1 MPINIQ
7 NTPHDYYYQRNNDPD
22 ADLLPSDNY
31 QLRSLKTIIDQFI
44 VAYVGEEKLIP
55 KAKRIDVSFHAQRAM
70 AELSFDTFKSWK
82 AMEFVLPSSLSMFVP
97 NDYVNYTKIS
107 WVDDSGIK
115 HPIYPTSK
123 TSNPKKYFQNDDG
136 EFIIKAKATLNSTL
150 AYIVLDKEYLNVTK
164 GMIINAYGDYIPG
177 GTTVSRIDYSGGQ
190 ATVYLSL
197 GGVPTFPTYDGT
209 VTVEFK
215 KDSNQ
220 LAKHFDSQLLK
231 TGAAFTSG
239 EQKVTLSSASGIEI
253 GMKVSNEYFP
263 SSTTVL
269 DVNGNI
275 LTLSSSASSTVASD
289 DMTFI
294 SNRSTSTTSSNYKS
308 TTPSENNND
317 DYEDD
322 TYWPNEG
329 ERYGLD
335 PQHAQANGSFYID
348 QTTGKIHFSS
358 NMAGKTIVLDYLS
371 DSLGSSKELY
381 VHKFAEEAMYKHIL
395 YAILSTRVNIPE
407 NIIRRFKREK
417 FAETRK
423 AKLRLSS
430 IKLEELTQVLRGK
443 SKQIKH

>member
-1 MPINIQ
+1 
-7 NTPHDYYYQRNNDPD
+7 
-22 ADLLPSDNY
+22 
-31 QLRSLKTIIDQFI
+31 
-44 VAYVGEEKLIP
+44 
-55 KAKRIDVSFHAQRAM
+55 
-70 AELSFDTFKSWK
+70 
-82 AMEFVLPSSLSMFVP
+82 
-97 NDYVNYTKIS
+97 
-107 WVDDSGIK
+107 
-115 HPIYPTSK
+115 
-123 TSNPKKYFQNDDG
+123 
-136 EFIIKAKATLNSTL
+136 
-150 AYIVLDKEYLNVTK
+150 
-164 GMIINAYGDYIPG
+164 
-177 GTTVSRIDYSGGQ
+177 
-190 ATVYLSL
+190 
-197 GGVPTFPTYDGT
+197 
-209 VTVEFK
+209 
-215 KDSNQ
+215 
-220 LAKHFDSQLLK
+220 LK

-239 EQKVTLSSASGIEI
+239 EQKVTLLDASGIEI

-269 DVNGNI
+269 DVNENI

-308 TTPSENNND
+308 STPSENNND
-317 DYEDD
+317 DYEDN
-322 TYWPNEG
+322 TYWPANG

-335 PQHAQANGSFYID
+335 PQHAQVNGSFYID

-381 VHKFAEEAMYKHIL
+381 IHKFAEEAMYKHIL